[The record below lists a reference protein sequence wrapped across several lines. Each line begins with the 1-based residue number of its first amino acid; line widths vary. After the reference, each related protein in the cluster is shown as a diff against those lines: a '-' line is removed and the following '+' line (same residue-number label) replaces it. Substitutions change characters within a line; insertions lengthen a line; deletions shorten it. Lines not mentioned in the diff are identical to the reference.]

1 MREKEKR
8 MEQKTMGKFLAALR
22 KANGYTQKEL
32 AEKINVSDKAVSRWE
47 RDESA
52 PDISLLPVLA
62 EIFGVTTD
70 ELLRGERIT
79 GEKDTVR
86 SREKTEKLY
95 AHLREKALLK
105 YRNKNLIVIGIALVG
120 FLISFMMKFSVMVF
134 PYGKYMSGMDR
145 SSVFTFST
153 DIFESGIYMVQ
164 IASWV
169 GPVCYLVAVILEIIF
184 TNEMLFILNH
194 SEETQKN
201 ANMQAKYQ
209 VIKSVEWIFTCIGF
223 CLSANF
229 GFFTKKWNGQQQS
242 IMFLFSLKDGVVYGI
257 IAAAICITASYFFN
271 ELLLRQG
278 IYELEEAKLQEH
290 KKYFWKKPIAAG
302 IFVVAAGITFLA
314 QRTLTKEGD
323 VQAMAEGTVMEEF
336 ADFREFMKQEP
347 EDGAPAQTAA
357 SGADAAESTGEQA
370 VYPVPGTGE
379 LLRLRDAN
387 DKIVYS
393 FYWNNTSVVKW
404 ECSDTEDLLP
414 ITVYTKE
421 QMENAEKKIR
431 EINLF
436 FAFVYIAELAVVVFG
451 YKKIVARK
459 LR

>member
-1 MREKEKR
+1 

-79 GEKDTVR
+79 GEKDTAR

-105 YRNKNLIVIGIALVG
+105 YRNKNLIVIGTALVG
-120 FLISFMMKFSVMVF
+120 LLLSCMMKFIAMVF
-134 PYGKYMSGMDR
+134 PYGNGMSEMDISILPSR
-145 SSVFTFST
+145 THMAWLAGCCIGLAF
-153 DIFESGIYMVQ
+153 Y
-164 IASWV
+164 A
-169 GPVCYLVAVILEIIF
+169 VAVILELIF
-184 TNEMLFILNH
+184 TNEILFTLRN
-194 SEETQKN
+194 SEEEQKK

-209 VIKSVEWIFTCIGF
+209 VIRSAEWTFTCVCSFLAVQLGAFSKTMNAQAGIT
-223 CLSANF
+223 LS
-229 GFFTKKWNGQQQS
+229 
-242 IMFLFSLKDGVVYGI
+242 FSLKDGVIYGI
-257 IAAAICITASYFFN
+257 VAAAICIAICYFLN
-271 ELLLRQG
+271 ELLLRRG
-278 IYELEEAKLQEH
+278 IYELDEAKLQEH
-290 KKYFWKKPIAAG
+290 KKNFWKKPIAVG

-314 QRTLTKEGD
+314 QRTFTKAGD

-347 EDGAPAQTAA
+347 EDGAAAQTAA
-357 SGADAAESTGEQA
+357 SGANVAESTGEQA

-379 LLRLRDAN
+379 LLRLRDKN

-404 ECSDTEDLLP
+404 ECNDTEDLLP

-431 EINLF
+431 EINLI

>member
-79 GEKDTVR
+79 GEKDTVK

-120 FLISFMMKFSVMVF
+120 LLLSCMMKFIAMVF
-134 PYGKYMSGMDR
+134 PYGNGMSEMDISMR
-145 SSVFTFST
+145 
-153 DIFESGIYMVQ
+153 
-164 IASWV
+164 ASRIHMAWLAGSCIGLAFYV
-169 GPVCYLVAVILEIIF
+169 VAVILELIF
-184 TNEMLFILNH
+184 TNEILFTLRN
-194 SEETQKN
+194 SEEEQKK
-201 ANMQAKYQ
+201 ANMQAKYR
-209 VIKSVEWIFTCIGF
+209 VIRSVEGTFTCVCSFLAVQLGAF
-223 CLSANF
+223 SKTANAQA
-229 GFFTKKWNGQQQS
+229 GIT
-242 IMFLFSLKDGVVYGI
+242 LAFSLKDGIIYGI
-257 IAAAICITASYFFN
+257 ATAVICIVICYFFN

-302 IFVVAAGITFLA
+302 IFVVVAGITFLA

-347 EDGAPAQTAA
+347 EDKATAKTAA
-357 SGADAAESTGEQA
+357 SGADVTENTGEQA

-414 ITVYTKE
+414 ITVYTRE
-421 QMENAEKKIR
+421 QMEAAEKKIR
-431 EINLF
+431 GINF
-436 FAFVYIAELAVVVFG
+436 VFAVIYIAELAAVVLG
-451 YKKIVARK
+451 YKKYK
-459 LR
+459 CKQ

>member
-1 MREKEKR
+1 

-79 GEKDTVR
+79 GEKDTVK

-153 DIFESGIYMVQ
+153 DIFESGIYMAQ

-242 IMFLFSLKDGVVYGI
+242 IMILFSLKDGVVYGI
-257 IAAAICITASYFFN
+257 IAAAASYFFN
-271 ELLLRQG
+271 ELLLRQD

-290 KKYFWKKPIAAG
+290 KKNFWKKPIAVG
-302 IFVVAAGITFLA
+302 IFVVAAGIIFLA

-347 EDGAPAQTAA
+347 EDKVTAKTAA
-357 SGADAAESTGEQA
+357 SGADVTENTGEQA

-387 DKIVYS
+387 NKIVYS

-436 FAFVYIAELAVVVFG
+436 FAFVYMAELAVVVFG